1 VTVGTW
7 RGFCRVRP
15 KATRR
20 RCASSRPNP
29 DIDDESVGF
38 HAQQAIEK
46 WIKAVMASH
55 DLLQVR
61 THDLGELLDVVE
73 GAGIEAP
80 PGSDWLNDLS
90 IYAVP
95 MRYDDRLDL
104 EPPDRDAVVRL
115 VDEVGGWAAR
125 FS

>member
-1 VTVGTW
+1 VLS
-7 RGFCRVRP
+7 R
-15 KATRR
+15 KAKGD
-20 RCASSRPNP
+20 AKAMLYLAPNP
-29 DIDDESVGF
+29 DIDDESIGF

-46 WIKAVMASH
+46 WIKAVMAYH
-55 DLLQVR
+55 DVPQVR
-61 THDLGELLDVVE
+61 THDLGELLDVLA

-80 PGSDWLNDLS
+80 PGSGWLNDLS

-104 EPPDRDAVVRL
+104 EPLDRDAVVRL
-115 VDEVGGWAAR
+115 VDEVGDWAAR